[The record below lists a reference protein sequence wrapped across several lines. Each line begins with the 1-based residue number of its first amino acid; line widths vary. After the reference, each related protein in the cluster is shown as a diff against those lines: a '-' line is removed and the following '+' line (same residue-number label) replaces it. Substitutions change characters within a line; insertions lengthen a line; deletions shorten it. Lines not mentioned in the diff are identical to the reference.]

1 MHPARMP
8 WRALMVGMM
17 HGMAGTAA
25 LILLSMDAVHS
36 VPMGIAYIALFG
48 LGSVMGMALLSTVIA
63 VPIRLSAKRLTW
75 LHQGISAT
83 FGAFSFFLG
92 ASMVFPIGFVEGLL
106 H

>member
-1 MHPARMP
+1 MP
-8 WRALMVGMM
+8 WRALMIGVM

-36 VPMGIAYIALFG
+36 VPTGIAYIAPFG

-63 VPIRLSAKRLTW
+63 VPLRLSAKRLTW
-75 LHQGISAT
+75 LDQGISAT
-83 FGAFSFFLG
+83 FGAFSFVLG
-92 ASMVFPIGFVEGLL
+92 SSMMYQIGFVEGLL